1 MKNMTHKLIKKSLFF
16 LLIFIRLNSLYAQD
30 DIPTKP
36 ALETS
41 VYDYAHLFSGV
52 QKAALEQNLIKYSDS
67 TSTQIVVATV
77 NTIHG
82 KNIALY
88 ATEWAH
94 KWGIGQKGK
103 DNGVFLL
110 VAKDDRKLTIRTG
123 YGVEH
128 LLTDAYSRR
137 IIEQVIKPEFKQGNY
152 YRGVDKGTR
161 YIFKVLNGEFKAD
174 PKRVETGDD
183 GFLIIIIIFFIIIL
197 FIILSNRNN
206 DSSGGSYRRDS
217 TGSILE
223 TIILSNRGRGGF
235 SGGGFGGSSGGFG
248 GGSSGGFGGGGFS
261 GGFGG
266 GGFGGGGASGGW

>member
-1 MKNMTHKLIKKSLFF
+1 MQKSFN
-16 LLIFIRLNSLYAQD
+16 ISLYLFSILFGFNLVFSQD
-30 DIPTKP
+30 DLPAKP
-36 ALETS
+36 SLETS
-41 VYDYAHLFSGV
+41 VYDYANLLTSV
-52 QKAALEQNLIKYSDS
+52 QKRALEQKLIKYNDT

-77 NTIHG
+77 KSIHG
-82 KNIALY
+82 RNIAMY

-94 KWGIGQKGK
+94 KWKIGQKGK

-110 VAKDDRKLTIRTG
+110 VAVNDRKLTIRTG

-152 YRGVDKGTR
+152 YRGLDKGTT
-161 YIFKVLNGEFKAD
+161 YIIKALNGEFKAEPTVSNND
-174 PKRVETGDD
+174 GDS
-183 GFLIIIIIFFIIIL
+183 GFIIIFIIFFIIIL

-206 DSSGGSYRRDS
+206 GGGGHRSS
-217 TGSILE
+217 TGSILD

-235 SGGGFGGSSGGFG
+235 SGGGFGGSSGGF

-266 GGFGGGGASGGW
+266 GGFGGGGASGSW

>member
-1 MKNMTHKLIKKSLFF
+1 MRNYKYINTRITLLL
-16 LLIFIRLNSLYAQD
+16 LLIFVGLKATYSQD
-30 DIPTKP
+30 DIPKKP

-41 VYDYAHLFSGV
+41 VYDYAKILSSV
-52 QKAALEQNLIKYSDS
+52 QKQTLEQNLIKYSDS

-77 NTIHG
+77 NTING
-82 KNIALY
+82 RNIALY

-103 DNGVFLL
+103 DNGVFVL
-110 VAKDDRKLTIRTG
+110 VAVKDRKLNIRSG

-137 IIEQVIKPEFKQGNY
+137 IIEQVIKPEFKNGNY
-152 YRGVDKGTR
+152 YRGLDKGTE

-174 PKRVETGDD
+174 QKNGDD
-183 GFLIIIIIFFIIIL
+183 NGLWIIFLIFSVIIL
-197 FIILSNRNN
+197 IIILSNQNKGNR
-206 DSSGGSYRRDS
+206 GRRIRRDS

-235 SGGGFGGSSGGFG
+235 SGGFGGSSGGFG
-248 GGSSGGFGGGGFS
+248 GFGGGSSGGGFS

-266 GGFGGGGASGGW
+266 GGFGGGGASGSW

>member
-1 MKNMTHKLIKKSLFF
+1 MPRQYKIILLLF
-16 LLIFIRLNSLYAQD
+16 LIFNGLHLAYSQD
-30 DIPTKP
+30 DLPAKP
-36 ALETS
+36 SLETS
-41 VYDYAHLFSGV
+41 VYDDAHILSNI
-52 QKAALEQNLIKYSDS
+52 QKKALEQKLIKYNDT

-77 NTIHG
+77 KTIHG

-94 KWGIGQKGK
+94 KWKIGQKGK
-103 DNGVFLL
+103 DNGVFVL
-110 VAKDDRKLTIRTG
+110 VAVNDRKLTIRTG

-152 YRGVDKGTR
+152 YRGLDKGTT
-161 YIFKVLNGEFKAD
+161 YIMKALNGEFKAE
-174 PKRVETGDD
+174 PKIAKSGDD
-183 GFLIIIIIFFIIIL
+183 FYVILFFIFFIIIL
-197 FIILSNRNN
+197 FIILSNRNGGGGYR
-206 DSSGGSYRRDS
+206 SSS
-217 TGSILE
+217 TGSLLD
-223 TIILSNRGRGGF
+223 TIILSSRGRGGF

-266 GGFGGGGASGGW
+266 GGFGGGGASGSW

>member
-1 MKNMTHKLIKKSLFF
+1 MQKQYKIVGFLFF
-16 LLIFIRLNSLYAQD
+16 FLIGFYFAFSQD
-30 DIPTKP
+30 NLPDKP
-36 ALETS
+36 NLETS
-41 VYDYAHLFSGV
+41 VYDGAYILSNA
-52 QKAALEQNLIKYSDS
+52 QKADLEQKLIKYNDT

-77 NTIHG
+77 KTIHG
-82 KNIALY
+82 KNIAMY

-103 DNGVFLL
+103 DNGVLLL
-110 VAKDDRKLTIRTG
+110 VAVNDRKLTIRTG

-152 YRGVDKGTR
+152 YRGLDKGTT
-161 YIFKVLNGEFKAD
+161 YIMKALNGEFKAE
-174 PKRVETGDD
+174 PRVANSGDD
-183 GFLIIIIIFFIIIL
+183 FYVVLFFIFFILIL
-197 FIILSNRNN
+197 FIILSNRNGGRGHR
-206 DSSGGSYRRDS
+206 SSS
-217 TGSILE
+217 TGSLLD

-266 GGFGGGGASGGW
+266 GGFGGGGASGSW

>member
-1 MKNMTHKLIKKSLFF
+1 MNVKMTKTLQFFFSLFI
-16 LLIFIRLNSLYAQD
+16 LIGLNTAFSQD
-30 DIPTKP
+30 TLPSKP

-41 VYDYAHLFSGV
+41 VYDYAQILSASE
-52 QKAALEQNLIKYSDS
+52 KASLEQKLIKYNDS
-67 TSTQIVVATV
+67 TSTQIVIATV
-77 NTIHG
+77 KTING

-94 KWGIGQKGK
+94 KWKIGEKGK

-152 YRGVDKGTR
+152 YRGLDKGTT
-161 YIFKVLNGEFKAD
+161 YIIKVLNGEFKGS
-174 PKRVETGDD
+174 PKQHQTGDD
-183 GFLIIIIIFFIIIL
+183 SFIIIFMIFFFILLI
-197 FIILSNRNN
+197 IILSNRNKGN
-206 DSSGGSYRRDS
+206 HGRGYRTNS

-235 SGGGFGGSSGGFG
+235 SGGGFG

>member
-1 MKNMTHKLIKKSLFF
+1 MRNSKNINTRIILLLFLI
-16 LLIFIRLNSLYAQD
+16 LIGLKTTYSQD
-30 DIPTKP
+30 GIPKKP

-41 VYDYAHLFSGV
+41 VYDYAHLLSSIE
-52 QKAALEQNLIKYSDS
+52 KDTLEKNLIKYSDS

-77 NTIHG
+77 KTING
-82 KNIALY
+82 RNIALY

-94 KWGIGQKGK
+94 KWGIGQDGK
-103 DNGVFLL
+103 DNGVFVL
-110 VAKDDRKLTIRTG
+110 VAKNDRKLTIRTG

-137 IIEQVIKPEFKQGNY
+137 IIEQVIKPEFKRGDY
-152 YRGVDKGTR
+152 YRGLDRGTA

-174 PKRVETGDD
+174 PKEPQSD
-183 GFLIIIIIFFIIIL
+183 GEGLLVVFLIFFVIIL
-197 FIILSNRNN
+197 IIILSNRNKGN
-206 DSSGGSYRRDS
+206 NGGRYRRDS

-235 SGGGFGGSSGGFG
+235 SGGFGGSSGGFG
-248 GGSSGGFGGGGFS
+248 GSSGGSGGFS

>member
-1 MKNMTHKLIKKSLFF
+1 MQKPNQPFFSILLVALVVTISIVFAQNGIPAIPKKVDQTSL
-16 LLIFIRLNSLYAQD
+16 
-30 DIPTKP
+30 
-36 ALETS
+36 
-41 VYDYAHLFSGV
+41 YDYAALLSTSEFN
-52 QKAALEQNLIKYSDS
+52 ALEQKLIQYNDT

-77 NTIHG
+77 KTING

-94 KWGIGQKGK
+94 KWGIGDKGK

-128 LLTDAYSRR
+128 KLTDAYSRR
-137 IIEQVIKPEFKQGNY
+137 IIEQVITPEFKQEKFYKGL
-152 YRGVDKGTR
+152 DKGTT
-161 YIFKVLNGEFKAD
+161 YIMSALNGEFQGT
-174 PKRVETGDD
+174 PQHENSGGGIPIV
-183 GFLIIIIIFFIIIL
+183 FIIL
-197 FIILSNRNN
+197 FFVILIIILSNRNKGN
-206 DSSGGSYRRDS
+206 RGRGYRRN

-223 TIILSNRGRGGF
+223 TIILSNSGRGGF
-235 SGGGFGGSSGGFG
+235 GGGGFGGSSGGGFG
-248 GGSSGGFGGGGFS
+248 SGGFG

>member
-1 MKNMTHKLIKKSLFF
+1 MQKH
-16 LLIFIRLNSLYAQD
+16 LNISLYFFFVLFGFNLVFSQD
-30 DIPTKP
+30 DLPAKP
-36 ALETS
+36 SLETS
-41 VYDYAHLFSGV
+41 VYDYANLLNAV
-52 QKAALEQNLIKYSDS
+52 QKKALEQKLIKYNDT

-77 NTIHG
+77 KSING
-82 KNIALY
+82 RNIAMY

-94 KWGIGQKGK
+94 KWEIGQKGK

-110 VAKDDRKLTIRTG
+110 VAVNDRKLTIRTG

-137 IIEQVIKPEFKQGNY
+137 IIEQVIKPEFKQGNF
-152 YRGVDKGTR
+152 YRGLDKGTT
-161 YIFKVLNGEFKAD
+161 YIIKALNGEFHAE
-174 PKRVETGDD
+174 PQVATNGNNS
-183 GFLIIIIIFFIIIL
+183 FIIIFIIFFIIIL

-206 DSSGGSYRRDS
+206 RGGGYRSS
-217 TGSILE
+217 TGSILD

-266 GGFGGGGASGGW
+266 GGFGGGGASGSW